1 MRFWKD
7 IERKMSRSGKTG
19 LACLLAVAFLT
30 CGGISYAIYTHTID
44 VTGRVF
50 AETPAN
56 VLWAVSNDDGKIT
69 NAGTFKPIDPKDNG
83 LDPSG
88 TGGSVLKPA
97 VPGKPCDRWDLN
109 VASTT
114 TSVSLDTSTISVA
127 IVNGYPYYN
136 PTVFFSVINNH
147 SKPGIIAGI
156 ELNNINSASITT
168 ALSGIAKGQVIQ
180 PGQTVAGALGLEI
193 EQNAPQNSTCSISLR
208 VILSSSESIE
218 GGTPGFWKINAEN
231 WNAGAWSIYK
241 PEMKF
246 SKVFGVAPFNIKT
259 ESKRTIFDPTLLQAL
274 GAYGSGINALARQA
288 AASLLNATSPAIN
301 YSMNESEIIAAVQA
315 ALAPGG
321 NPDALAKKLALLN
334 VANNPLDQH

>member
-1 MRFWKD
+1 MRFWTD
-7 IERKMSRSGKTG
+7 IEGKMSRTGKIG
-19 LACLLAVAFLT
+19 LVCLLAVAFLT
-30 CGGISYAIYTHTID
+30 CGGISYAVCAHTID

-69 NAGTFKPIDPKDNG
+69 NAGIFKPIDPKDNG

-88 TGGSVLKPA
+88 TAVGSVLKPA

-114 TSVSLDTSTISVA
+114 TSVSRDTSTISVA
-127 IVNGYPYYN
+127 IVNGYPYYT

-147 SKPGIIAGI
+147 SKPGIITGI
-156 ELNNINSASITT
+156 ELVNINSASITT
-168 ALSGIAKGQVIQ
+168 ALNGIAKGQVIQ
-180 PGQTVAGALGLEI
+180 PGQTVAGVLGLGI
-193 EQNAPQNSTCSISLR
+193 EQNALQNSTYSISLR
-208 VILSSSESIE
+208 VILSSGENSE
-218 GGTPGFWKINAEN
+218 GGTPGFWKNNAEN
-231 WNAGAWSIYK
+231 WNAGAWNIYK

-301 YSMNESEIIAAVQA
+301 
-315 ALAPGG
+315 
-321 NPDALAKKLALLN
+321 
-334 VANNPLDQH
+334 